1 MYCIFIFTSKYQLWQ
16 YKCKYCLDTRNTLVN
31 IINCFLRS
39 RPTSVNKSEIQHFEK
54 QAANWWHPNASVKLL
69 RAMNSVRVPLVKDG
83 LIDIE
88 TARKEWADT
97 ATPLTGLKVLDVGC
111 GGMPS

>member
-1 MYCIFIFTSKYQLWQ
+1 M
-16 YKCKYCLDTRNTLVN
+16 VN